1 MPETYSEAD
10 ILARLEADLPRWRY
24 EDGHLTRVYGTGN
37 WQLSLMLANAIA
49 FMAEAAWHH
58 PELTVTYPRVTVRL
72 QTHDAGGITDKDFE
86 LARRIEETATW
97 RPAEGE
103 ALEGTPNRWV
113 K

>member
-1 MPETYSEAD
+1 MSEIHTEAE
-10 ILARLEADLPRWRY
+10 ILAWLEANLPRWRY
-24 EDGHLTRVYGTGN
+24 EDGHLTRVYVTGN

-49 FMAEAAWHH
+49 FVAEAAWHH
-58 PELTVTYPRVTVRL
+58 PDLSLTYPRVTVRL

-97 RPAEGE
+97 LPAEGQ